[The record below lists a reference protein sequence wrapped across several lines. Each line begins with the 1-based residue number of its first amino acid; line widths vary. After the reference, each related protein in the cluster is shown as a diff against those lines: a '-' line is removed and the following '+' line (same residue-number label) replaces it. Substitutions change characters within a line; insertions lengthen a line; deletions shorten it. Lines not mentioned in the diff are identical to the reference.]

1 MLLYLEAARIFVGQ
15 RRNRNAAPGIIFGNE
30 ALSQYRYIMSQ
41 YLSCDNPDSGASSVY
56 G

>member
-1 MLLYLEAARIFVGQ
+1 
-15 RRNRNAAPGIIFGNE
+15 
-30 ALSQYRYIMSQ
+30 LSQYRYIMSQ